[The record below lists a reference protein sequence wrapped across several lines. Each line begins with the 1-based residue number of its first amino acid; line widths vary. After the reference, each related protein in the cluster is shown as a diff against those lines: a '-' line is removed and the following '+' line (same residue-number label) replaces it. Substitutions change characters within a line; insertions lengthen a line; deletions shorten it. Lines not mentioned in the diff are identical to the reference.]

1 MEEALGLLV
10 DENQSVAQQ
19 CVLTAQKA
27 NYILGCAKKK
37 MLAVEQEMRLSHSAP
52 VRPHREYCIQAW
64 DPQHEAEVK
73 LLEWVQ
79 MRAMKMIRGLEQV
92 LCEGRLRKLRLYR
105 QKKRRLWGVLP
116 VLEGSL

>member
-1 MEEALGLLV
+1 L
-10 DENQSVAQQ
+10 
-19 CVLTAQKA
+19 
-27 NYILGCAKKK
+27 
-37 MLAVEQEMRLSHSAP
+37 
-52 VRPHREYCIQAW
+52 RPHLHFCIQAW
-64 DPQHEAEVK
+64 GPQHKKDAE